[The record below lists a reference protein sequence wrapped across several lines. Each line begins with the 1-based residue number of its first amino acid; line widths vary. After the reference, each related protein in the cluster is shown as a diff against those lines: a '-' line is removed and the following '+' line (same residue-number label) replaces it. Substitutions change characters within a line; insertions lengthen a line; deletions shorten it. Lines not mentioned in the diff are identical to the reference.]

1 MDYDA
6 ALAELY
12 QAPHGS
18 FVEERKRLAA
28 KLKADGDKAAAAQL
42 AKRTR
47 PTVSAW
53 VVNQLWWHAGDAFTA
68 LLHAA
73 AKLRDGDLS
82 ANAAHRDALAK
93 LRTRASAMLS
103 DAGHPPTETTLRR
116 VTQTIAAIAATGSW
130 EPDAP
135 GTLTADRDPPGFDAA
150 MLAPVTESDGA
161 EAARKIVEATQQK
174 AKQAA
179 AVRKAMHAA
188 MPAPVELEDEDE
200 DEDEGIEADEADEDL
215 EETKVRDAA
224 TELARTETPLGPD
237 VKELATEL
245 KEAKQRLAAAEASA
259 EKLRAQLAA
268 AKDEIAE
275 ARRIVDDLQRQL
287 DDAD

>member
-28 KLKADGDKAAAAQL
+28 KLKADGDKEAAGKL
-42 AKRTR
+42 GKRTR
-47 PTVSAW
+47 PTISAW
-53 VVNQLWWHAGDAFTA
+53 VVNQLWWHATDAFKA

-93 LRTRASAMLS
+93 LRTRASSMLS

-116 VTQTIAAIAATGSW
+116 VTQTITAIAATGSW

-150 MLAPVTESDGA
+150 MLAPMTVSDEA
-161 EAARKIVEATQQK
+161 EAARKIVELQK
-174 AKQAA
+174 HKAQKAA
-179 AVRKAMHAA
+179 AVRKAMHAG
-188 MPAPVELEDEDE
+188 MPAPVEADEDE
-200 DEDEGIEADEADEDL
+200 EAEEDEEPAV
-215 EETKVRDAA
+215 EESPAPPT
-224 TELARTETPLGPD
+224 LARTETPLGPD
-237 VKELATEL
+237 VKELSSEL
-245 KEAKQRLAAAEASA
+245 AAAKQRLAAAEASA

-268 AKDEIAE
+268 AKEEIAE
-275 ARRIVDDLQRQL
+275 ARKLVDDLQAQL
-287 DDAD
+287 DAAD